1 MDKGMPAFFVGC
13 FSAMVVVV
21 VISTRCFYNMTD
33 IETTDAVLHYFGVS
47 LNQKKFLAEAIGT
60 FIVVV
65 LATGSV
71 VVDAKTGG
79 SLGLPFIAFAR
90 LWEL

>member
-1 MDKGMPAFFVGC
+1 
-13 FSAMVVVV
+13 
-21 VISTRCFYNMTD
+21 MTD

-47 LNQKKFLAEAIGT
+47 LNQKKFLAEVIGT

-71 VVDAKTGG
+71 VVDAKM
-79 SLGLPFIAFAR
+79 
-90 LWEL
+90 E

>member
-1 MDKGMPAFFVGC
+1 
-13 FSAMVVVV
+13 
-21 VISTRCFYNMTD
+21 MTD
-33 IETTDAVLHYFGVS
+33 MGRTKLSLVLKNKIS